1 MAITT
6 RHATLFADLFPQLE
20 LDVFDQAEALEFIH
34 AHFAAYGRKT
44 SPENVAALVGEVGL
58 LP

>member
-34 AHFAAYGRKT
+34 ARFSAYGRKA
-44 SPENVAALVGEVGL
+44 SQENVAALVGEVGL